1 MIKIRKGY
9 EDVTGMKK
17 TKLFLNEKH
26 TKTAA
31 KFLNIFCYLAMAV
44 FVMCLVLAFMGRQSF
59 ALHTSTGDYE
69 RATYAESTQDVP
81 SYGTSTGLTVGSTD
95 HIRVMAD
102 EHDRIGLATH
112 IALSLMY
119 AVTVLPAMLGFWFLS
134 RVFSNV
140 SNGEFFIEQN
150 ARLILYYGLIRIFS
164 AFLVPPIKM
173 LICIFN
179 TRISLS
185 VNNNLPDYIFQ
196 GIAFLVAAYIIH
208 YGINLQ
214 DEVDHTI

>member
-1 MIKIRKGY
+1 M
-9 EDVTGMKK
+9 
-17 TKLFLNEKH
+17 
-26 TKTAA
+26 
-31 KFLNIFCYLAMAV
+31 
-44 FVMCLVLAFMGRQSF
+44 
-59 ALHTSTGDYE
+59 
-69 RATYAESTQDVP
+69 
-81 SYGTSTGLTVGSTD
+81 
-95 HIRVMAD
+95 
-102 EHDRIGLATH
+102 
-112 IALSLMY
+112 
-119 AVTVLPAMLGFWFLS
+119 LPAMLGFWFLS

-208 YGINLQ
+208 YGINLR